1 MLSEAVRPSFGP
13 LHNRRPISADLYAS
27 ATMRGRF
34 DAISGQSEAQC
45 RRKLAIRRPYAVHMS
60 PICAYC
66 TVSLRETTRACG
78 TFANTFPPIDG
89 QNSVLVLCR
98 MDGRARPLSTSR
110 PLALRCMS

>member
-13 LHNRRPISADLYAS
+13 LHIGRPISADLHLF
-27 ATMRGRF
+27 ATRRGRF
-34 DAISGQSEAQC
+34 DAISGQSVAQG
-45 RRKLAIRRPYAVHMS
+45 RRKSAIRRPDAVHMS
-60 PICAYC
+60 PISADC